1 MTHLGVPLAAAQFE
15 KSAAVDPTWPG
26 LSRPAEYHLQ
36 GANTS
41 KWRGNNCQHL
51 RNKLTSE
58 ENDIMKDICKNKE
71 YLKKQNLFDALS
83 LLHKL
88 IVNKLIPIN
97 NVNDDENAMNPTMSL
112 EDVLA
117 VGRDEQPSSNEQKSH
132 LFR

>member
-1 MTHLGVPLAAAQFE
+1 M
-15 KSAAVDPTWPG
+15 
-26 LSRPAEYHLQ
+26 
-36 GANTS
+36 
-41 KWRGNNCQHL
+41 
-51 RNKLTSE
+51 TSE